1 MDNKN
6 SRTPSGN
13 GVNAE
18 VEEAKNHSKSKSFSA
33 TDRGWMNTCL
43 VGVLIAFWASVYI
56 GGLPTGLGGGKFLV
70 FLHVA
75 VLAGFYK
82 VNKD

>member
-6 SRTPSGN
+6 GHIPSGN

-18 VEEAKNHSKSKSFSA
+18 VEETKSQSKSKSFSE
-33 TDRGWMNTCL
+33 TDRAWMNTCL
-43 VGVLIAFWASVYI
+43 VGVLIAFWISVYI
-56 GGLPTGLGGGKFLV
+56 NGLPTGLGGGKFLA